1 MSGLDKQTTDRMR
14 RAVEVEI
21 DDQTK
26 RAHLASISDA
36 LSDHPPTDLAA
47 VSRPSKTLWW
57 RMRVRTLIAAMVVV
71 LPVGTAIAAENTVP
85 GDLLYSVKLAAEP
98 IRSVFDSDVAARHRV
113 AELEHLMDHPNRTD
127 MLPSAVS
134 SAEQAVTDLPIDH
147 PLRDQLA
154 MLTDMATDMM
164 QPPPEGSGGTQHD
177 RPMHDSPTDESPT
190 DTPHDNIGET
200 DLPPESDTP
209 GQSDM
214 KSGDSKSP
222 NMDTDS
228 GEIANDATDTESM
241 PGSSNQGATDTV
253 SGDHTHQDGSTDMGG
268 SDGAG
273 APGDGQSDG

>member
-36 LSDHPPTDLAA
+36 LGDYAPTDAAA
-47 VSRPSKTLWW
+47 VSKTPKTLWW
-57 RMRVRTLIAAMVVV
+57 RMRVRALITAMVVV

-85 GDLLYSVKLAAEP
+85 GDFLYSVKLASEP

-113 AELEHLMDHPNRTD
+113 AELEHLMDHPNQTD

-134 SAEQAVTDLPIDH
+134 SAEQAVTDLPMDH
-147 PLRDQLA
+147 PLRDQLT

-164 QPPPEGSGGTQHD
+164 QPSPGGSGGTQHD
-177 RPMHDSPTDESPT
+177 GPMHDTPTDESSIDIPR
-190 DTPHDNIGET
+190 DNMGET
-200 DLPPESDTP
+200 DLPSGSDAP
-209 GQSDM
+209 KQSDM
-214 KSGDSKSP
+214 KSGDSTPP
-222 NMDTDS
+222 NMDTDGMTDGAS
-228 GEIANDATDTESM
+228 DTEGMTDT
-241 PGSSNQGATDTV
+241 GSTDQGSTGTG
-253 SGDHTHQDGSTDMGG
+253 SGDHTHQGGSTDMGG
-268 SDGAG
+268 SDNPG